1 MTKVVAE
8 KMNIEISN
16 YELNKMLMAK
26 EPPMEDNE
34 EVRNLCKNYFIEK
47 YLSNTRY
54 FMLLNNELKDY
65 TVFVIKKDFCP
76 ELMVKDLFEV
86 CKSRGTLKS
95 IEKTESDMALEIWIN
110 NSVYY
115 LFPYDEGVIEY

>member
-1 MTKVVAE
+1 MD
-8 KMNIEISN
+8 IEISN

-54 FMLLNNELKDY
+54 FMLLSNELNDY

-76 ELMVKDLFEV
+76 ELMVKDLFEG
-86 CKSRGTLKS
+86 CKSRGALKS
-95 IEKTESDMALEIWIN
+95 IEKTESGIALEIWIN
-110 NSVYY
+110 SSVYY
-115 LFPYDEGVIEY
+115 LFPYDAGVIEY

>member
-1 MTKVVAE
+1 
-8 KMNIEISN
+8 MNN

-26 EPPMEDNE
+26 EPPMKDDE

-65 TVFVIKKDFCP
+65 TVFVIKKDFYP